1 MRAQRLYPGAK
12 AGDGR
17 ARERRRWRREALGC
31 TTTPTDVTQRRWLQ
45 GAPALHLIGLRRNPT
60 KRARSFGAVNGT
72 IQEKERI
79 LRASASSRVGLLII
93 SCAEFGAQSPASG
106 STYSPSSRSN
116 KRVDCEINSRTY
128 PEVRTALWMTLH
140 IERKS
145 TTTCLLACARITSH
159 TSTKHM
165 TAPPTS
171 YLFVYYTTYDL
182 FV

>member
-1 MRAQRLYPGAK
+1 MGSHRPALGSELEDAALVELLSGKISKVRDRPGKPGKAVSLNISERNTTASPGGVMRGDFIK
-12 AGDGR
+12 VDGR
-17 ARERRRWRREALGC
+17 YFTVVDPL
-31 TTTPTDVTQRRWLQ
+31 P
-45 GAPALHLIGLRRNPT
+45 
-60 KRARSFGAVNGT
+60 
-72 IQEKERI
+72 
-79 LRASASSRVGLLII
+79 
-93 SCAEFGAQSPASG
+93 CAEFGAQSPASG
-106 STYSPSSRSN
+106 STYSQFEIKS
-116 KRVDCEINSRTY
+116 VDCETHSRTY
-128 PEVRTALWMTLH
+128 PVDPDVIWTALWMTLH

>member
-1 MRAQRLYPGAK
+1 MGSHRP
-12 AGDGR
+12 
-17 ARERRRWRREALGC
+17 ALGSELEDAALVELLSGKISKVRDRPGKPGKAVSLNTSELK
-31 TTTPTDVTQRRWLQ
+31 TT
-45 GAPALHLIGLRRNPT
+45 
-60 KRARSFGAVNGT
+60 
-72 IQEKERI
+72 
-79 LRASASSRVGLLII
+79 ASPGGVMRGDFIKVYGRYFTVVDPLP
-93 SCAEFGAQSPASG
+93 CAEFGAQSPASG